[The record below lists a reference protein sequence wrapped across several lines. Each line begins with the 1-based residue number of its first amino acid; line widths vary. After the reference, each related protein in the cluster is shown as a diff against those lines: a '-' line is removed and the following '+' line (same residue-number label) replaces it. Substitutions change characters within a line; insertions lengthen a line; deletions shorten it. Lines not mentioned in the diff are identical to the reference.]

1 MNIQLSFAP
10 LAEIECDALVIP
22 VYEGQLPKAM
32 HPWIAEL
39 ESSGEFSGKP
49 GELSIIPQP
58 QGMRAKRLVLSGAGK
73 EEKLTAFEE
82 RNVFGAPVRALKAKG
97 LKTVAISTG
106 ASHVTVAAEAALTAT
121 WEPDQHKSKKDD
133 AKAIETVI
141 LAAPG
146 ADASL
151 ETALRKGI
159 VIGRAQNLA
168 RDLANQPGN
177 LLPPRILAERA
188 KAMADA
194 NGLACEILDEPRMRE
209 MGFGSLLGV
218 AQGSAEPPV
227 LIVLRYRPASPVP
240 DAHLALIGKGVTFD
254 TGGIS
259 IKPSEGMEKMKYD
272 MSGGA
277 AVIGA
282 MQAIA
287 QLKPALTVTGF
298 IPSVENMPGSKAQ
311 RPGDIVTSLAGKTVE
326 VLNTDAEGRLILIDA
341 MTYARRQGCTHMVD
355 AATLT
360 GAIAVALGPVRAGA
374 FANDQPLLDRVLASA
389 KAQGEKMWP
398 MPMDDEYKEMLKSP
412 YADMPNISGG
422 RYGGAVTAAKFLE
435 EWTEGTPWVHLDIA
449 NVAWLD
455 DGKPHLAKG
464 PSGFGVRTFVD
475 LACRWP
481 G

>member
-1 MNIQLSFAP
+1 MNIQLSVSP
-10 LAEIECDALVIP
+10 LAEIDCDALVIP
-22 VYEGQLPKAM
+22 VFEGQLPKTL

-39 ESSGEFSGKP
+39 ESSGEFSGKS

-58 QGMRAKRLVLSGAGK
+58 AGMKAKRLVLSGAGK

-82 RNVFGAPVRALKAKG
+82 RGVFGAPVRALKSKG
-97 LKTVAISTG
+97 LKRVAISTG
-106 ASHVTVAAEAALTAT
+106 AAHVAVAAEAALAAA
-121 WEPDQHKSKKDD
+121 WEPDEHKSKKENG
-133 AKAIETVI
+133 KAIDTLI

-146 ADASL
+146 GDPSL
-151 ETALRKGI
+151 EVALKKG
-159 VIGRAQNLA
+159 VALGESQNLA

-177 LLPPRILAERA
+177 LLPPRVLAERA

-194 NGLACEILDEPRMRE
+194 NGLECEILDEARLRE
-209 MGFGSLLGV
+209 LGFGSLLGV

-227 LIVLRYRPASPVP
+227 LIVLRYRPESPLP
-240 DAHLALIGKGVTFD
+240 GAHLALIGKGVTFD

-259 IKPSEGMEKMKYD
+259 IKPSDGMEKMKYD

-287 QLKPALTVTGF
+287 RLKPALTVTAF

-311 RPGDIVTSLAGKTVE
+311 RPGDIVRSLAGKTVE

-341 MTYARRQGCTHMVD
+341 MTYAKRQGCTHMVD

-374 FANDQPLLDRVLASA
+374 FANDQALLDRVLASA
-389 KAQGEKMWP
+389 KSQGEKMWA
-398 MPMDDEYKEMLKSP
+398 MPMDDEYKDMLKSP
-412 YADMPNISGG
+412 FADMPNISGG
-422 RYGGAVTAAKFLE
+422 RYGGAITAAKFLE

-455 DGKPHLAKG
+455 DAKPHLAKG
-464 PSGFGVRTFVD
+464 PSGFGVRTFAD
-475 LACRWP
+475 LACRWST
-481 G
+481 